1 MFGSSDLAYGV
12 PAADVCIPC
21 IHWGYH
27 QRLKA
32 VESADRRSEIADM
45 FAGDLAR
52 LQYRGIDCRGGRERF
67 IEGIFLERDP
77 SLPQQ
82 SNERRRQH
90 PASLRTPTE
99 ALLLTRLSLQASEWQ
114 ADDGLSN
121 SRAPIAGSAVNLSY
135 REERG
140 HSRRHSRWF
149 QARTVAS
156 PSRRTPGT
164 TERDLAGDSTRYSLS
179 DGRCQHRI
187 RVCIRSPS
195 RYVPGASRTVAVRS
209 PRCTSEFS
217 DQWVDSPSTE
227 FAAIGILREPEPR
240 IPWRRQEIPVFG
252 SE

>member
-12 PAADVCIPC
+12 PAAVVWIPC
-21 IHWGYH
+21 IRWGYH
-27 QRLKA
+27 QRLKG

-77 SLPQQ
+77 SQPQQ

-99 ALLLTRLSLQASEWQ
+99 ALLLTRLSLQANVWQ
-114 ADDGLSN
+114 ADDGLSS

-135 REERG
+135 REEGG

-156 PSRRTPGT
+156 PSRRTLGT

-179 DGRCQHRI
+179 DGRCQRRI
-187 RVCIRSPS
+187 GAHCQFPSSPCPRSIANPVQYGRRGVLS
-195 RYVPGASRTVAVRS
+195 NPPASGSLALLRNS
-209 PRCTSEFS
+209 PQSES
-217 DQWVDSPSTE
+217 
-227 FAAIGILREPEPR
+227 
-240 IPWRRQEIPVFG
+240 
-252 SE
+252 